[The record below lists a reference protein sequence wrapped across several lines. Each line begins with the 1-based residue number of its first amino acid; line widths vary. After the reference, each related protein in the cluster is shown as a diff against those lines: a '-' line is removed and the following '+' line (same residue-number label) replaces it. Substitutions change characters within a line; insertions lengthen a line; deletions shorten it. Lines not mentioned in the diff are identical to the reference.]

1 MRTRG
6 FEIISSY
13 LDAGIKLPQ
22 RQTAHS
28 AGYDIEAAEDF
39 TVPPRSFKAVPTGLK
54 AYMQPDEF
62 LAVHIRSGLAFKHG
76 VSLVNDVGV
85 VDADYYNN
93 PSNEG
98 HIVVGIANPTDRPF
112 QVKKGQKIAQG
123 IFLKYHL
130 ADRDAA
136 AGERNGG
143 FGSTGE

>member
-13 LDAGIKLPQ
+13 LETGIRLPK
-22 RQTAHS
+22 RQTARS
-28 AGYDIEAAEDF
+28 AGYDIEAAEDI
-39 TVPPRSFKAVPTGLK
+39 TVPARSFKAVPTGLK

-62 LAVHIRSGLAFKHG
+62 LAVHIRSGLAFKNG
-76 VSLVNDVGV
+76 LSLINDVGV
-85 VDADYYNN
+85 VDADYYDNL
-93 PSNEG
+93 SNEG
-98 HIVVGIANPTDRPF
+98 HIMVGIANPTDSPF
-112 QVKKGQKIAQG
+112 LVRKGQKIAQG

-130 ADRDAA
+130 ADQDAA